1 MPDGGGGPADV
12 AWSVPRVVQPSD
24 SPTDPSMPAP
34 AATRPNARR
43 DMPVTRVGIPAPHHL
58 NTH

>member
-1 MPDGGGGPADV
+1 M
-12 AWSVPRVVQPSD
+12 AWSVPGVVQPSD

-34 AATRPNARR
+34 TATRPNARR